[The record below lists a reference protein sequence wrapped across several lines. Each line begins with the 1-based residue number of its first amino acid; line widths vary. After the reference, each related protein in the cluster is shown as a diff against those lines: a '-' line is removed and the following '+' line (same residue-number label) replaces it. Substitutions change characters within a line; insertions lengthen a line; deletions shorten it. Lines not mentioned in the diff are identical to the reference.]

1 MTATDLVM
9 PALGGRKVLV
19 VEGGEDEAAALTA
32 VLRLKGFDARTAR
45 TGAAALSH
53 VSANRPDAVVLDPD
67 LPDADGCDV
76 IRRVRA
82 CPDPPPVVVLTG
94 HTAPA
99 IRRATSAAGAA
110 AFVLKP
116 ADPDEL
122 VHLLGRLIDRA

>member
-1 MTATDLVM
+1 MTATDLAM
-9 PALGGRKVLV
+9 PVLGGAKVLV
-19 VEGGEDEAAALTA
+19 VERAEDDAVALTA
-32 VLRLKGFDARTAR
+32 LLRLKGFDARTAR
-45 TGAAALSH
+45 TGAAALSC
-53 VSANRPDAVVLDPD
+53 VSTDRPHAVILDPD

-76 IRRVRA
+76 IRRVCA

-99 IRRATSAAGAA
+99 IKRATSAAGAS

-122 VHLLGRLIDRA
+122 VRLLGRLINRG